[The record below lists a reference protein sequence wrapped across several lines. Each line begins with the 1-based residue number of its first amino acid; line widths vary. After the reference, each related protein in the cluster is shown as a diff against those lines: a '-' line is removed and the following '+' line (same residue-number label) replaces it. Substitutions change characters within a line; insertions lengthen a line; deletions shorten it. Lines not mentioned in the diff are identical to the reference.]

1 MAIRTEAEREQER
14 QQQQLLIEKSFVFD
28 NIAPDSLHLMAARV
42 WPNLSINDVVYDC
55 IRTSFFSG
63 DMSDLDHEL
72 AANFIASTDSEEFLD
87 WVRTVGTQYITTEI
101 TKNWLSDQTLNHD
114 LWGRFRISMIGIF
127 VIPNP
132 PSNIFHLKRLHFGFI
147 LNGTNI

>member
-1 MAIRTEAEREQER
+1 MAIRTEAERDRERAQEQE
-14 QQQQLLIEKSFVFD
+14 LMAKSFVFD
-28 NIAPDSLHLMAARV
+28 DLAPDHLHLMAARV
-42 WPNLSINDVVYDC
+42 WPNITLNNVVYDC

-72 AANFIASTDSEEFLD
+72 AANFIASTDTNEFTA
-87 WVRTVGTQYITTEI
+87 WIETVGTRYITSEI

-127 VIPNP
+127 VIQNP

-147 LNGTNI
+147 LNGTNL